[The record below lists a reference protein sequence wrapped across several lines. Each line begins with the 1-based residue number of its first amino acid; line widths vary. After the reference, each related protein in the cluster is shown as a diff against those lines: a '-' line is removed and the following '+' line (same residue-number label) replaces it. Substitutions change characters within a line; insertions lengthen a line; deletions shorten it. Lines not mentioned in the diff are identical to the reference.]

1 VYSLPAGWYAKL
13 ERGQYPAPF
22 IEISVGQ
29 GNRYYGQRD
38 LYAVIYG
45 SGGLKT
51 GLSTPLCWAA
61 RVKSFGQL
69 RRTISPIRADLLG
82 GFTVKQLQ
90 ALTIALADPD
100 SEISALVQSEAW
112 CGKTLSLYFG
122 FEDDDEVWR
131 YFTGHIAEVLV
142 RPAETIVK
150 VEE

>member
-1 VYSLPAGWYAKL
+1 MYSLPKNWYARL
-13 ERGQYPAPF
+13 ERGQYPVPF
-22 IEISVGQ
+22 IGIAVGQ
-29 GNRYYGQRD
+29 GSRYYGPRD

-61 RVKSFGQL
+61 RVKSFGRL

-90 ALTIALADPD
+90 TFTVTLADPD
-100 SEISALVQSEAW
+100 SGISALVQSEAW
-112 CGKTLSLYFG
+112 CGKPLALYFA
-122 FEDDDEVWR
+122 FEDDDDVWR

-142 RPAETIVK
+142 RPAETIIK
-150 VEE
+150 AEE